1 MESDFVSNW
10 QGAIVEQ
17 LFWSIRFIPYTWWV
31 LSIFFFPKSVTFF
44 TLLPWTLMAF
54 IIVEV
59 AHTEMFVLKLA
70 VPTTAKEKKAV
81 SRQIHCSQ
89 HRVFTKGQQFP
100 MA

>member
-44 TLLPWTLMAF
+44 TLFPWTLMAF

-70 VPTTAKEKKAV
+70 VPTTANREKSCIAANPL
-81 SRQIHCSQ
+81 
-89 HRVFTKGQQFP
+89 FTAPCFYQR
-100 MA
+100 